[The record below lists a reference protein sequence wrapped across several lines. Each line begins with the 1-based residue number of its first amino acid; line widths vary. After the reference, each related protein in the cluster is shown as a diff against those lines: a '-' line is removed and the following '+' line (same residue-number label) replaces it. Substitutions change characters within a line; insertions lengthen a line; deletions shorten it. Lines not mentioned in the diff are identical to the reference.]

1 MMPPPP
7 PGAIIYRTAASSS
20 SSAAGIAQFVLD
32 EAAFSLSRSESVA
45 LSERDRENAAS
56 AGSPQEEPWG
66 GMFFGQLFDSSPIK
80 SLARRSF
87 VS

>member
-1 MMPPPP
+1 MIAAGIMPPPP
-7 PGAIIYRTAASSS
+7 PGAILYRTAASSS
-20 SSAAGIAQFVLD
+20 SSAAGIAQFVFD
-32 EAAFSLSRSESVA
+32 EAALSLSRSESVA
-45 LSERDRENAAS
+45 D
-56 AGSPQEEPWG
+56 SPEEEPRG